1 MPWDWQVP
9 GAHPEELG
17 FPCSSLG
24 WFLGFLCGS
33 LSWSWDLWDYVGSL
47 LSKERA
53 GGLCQQ
59 GKSWEAG
66 GEVVIRTKGYELSKH
81 KLECAWRLPSS
92 NEVLRRF
99 PGRRRREL
107 GALRKG
113 L

>member
-1 MPWDWQVP
+1 M
-9 GAHPEELG
+9 
-17 FPCSSLG
+17 
-24 WFLGFLCGS
+24 
-33 LSWSWDLWDYVGSL
+33 GSL

-59 GKSWEAG
+59 GKSWEDE
-66 GEVVIRTKGYELSKH
+66 GEVLIRTKGYELSKH
-81 KLECAWRLPSS
+81 KLESAWRLPSS

-107 GALRKG
+107 GALRRK